1 MLVHSA
7 GSLASQTL
15 QFARLHGPLG
25 LHSLGRSL
33 WVQLAQLTS
42 VLPFVVL
49 LPRRRL
55 RPEVLKQVEE
65 YVAAL
70 PDGNLSLSDV
80 AARVH
85 LSPFHFARLF
95 KSTTGKTLH
104 EYILGERLRRAYD
117 LLLTTDLPLE
127 QIANDLAFAD
137 ESHFVRCF
145 RAHFGVT
152 PGAARRNGQP

>member
-1 MLVHSA
+1 MLVYNA
-7 GSLASQTL
+7 GSLASHTL
-15 QFARLHGPLG
+15 QFAPLHGPLG
-25 LHSLGRSL
+25 LHALGRGL
-33 WVQLAQLTS
+33 WVQIAQLAS
-42 VLPFVVL
+42 VLPLVVL
-49 LPRRRL
+49 LRRRL

-70 PDGNLSLSDV
+70 PDDNLSLSDV

-95 KSTTGKTLH
+95 KATTGKTLH

-117 LLLTTDLPLE
+117 LLLTTDLPLD
-127 QIANDLAFAD
+127 QVANDLGFAD

-145 RAHFGVT
+145 KTQFGVT
-152 PGAARRNGQP
+152 PGAVRRRGQP